1 MKWISVKSVMWITAT
16 LCSTVVAFSAGQQ
29 DMPKGQIVMN
39 LSCLSC
45 HDMRPIQMSSMNLEA
60 WTKLVE
66 SMIEKGAQVKKE
78 DVAPLAEFLTQEH
91 GPLPNGAGRAI
102 LLDVCTRCHD
112 LHRVRETQFS
122 RDEWEDLLNHMIAE
136 GAELSDDDFPVLLG
150 YLARNFR
157 PAQ

>member
-1 MKWISVKSVMWITAT
+1 MKWISGKSVMWATAT
-16 LCSTVVAFSAGQQ
+16 LCSTVVAFSAGQR
-29 DMPKGQIVMN
+29 DMSKGEIVMN
-39 LSCLSC
+39 TSCVAC
-45 HDMRPIQMSSMNLEA
+45 HDMRPIQMSAMDLSG

-78 DVAPLAEFLTQEH
+78 DIAPLAEYLTEEH

-122 RDEWEDLLNHMIAE
+122 RDEWEDLLVHMIGE
-136 GAELSDDDFPVLLG
+136 GAELSDDDFPVLLS

-157 PAQ
+157 PPQ